1 MLLRSLPVFF
11 EYAFGSGKSILFIT
25 SRCAASKFNVFFF
38 MPLPFEY
45 KSSPKS
51 RTVYSLL
58 GLLFLLFLLRGA
70 FLTLGGV
77 VMAVRTGDDGGV
89 L

>member
-1 MLLRSLPVFF
+1 V
-11 EYAFGSGKSILFIT
+11 
-25 SRCAASKFNVFFF
+25 SKFNVFFF

-45 KSSPKS
+45 KSSLKS
-51 RTVYSLL
+51 RTVYSLFS
-58 GLLFLLFLLRGA
+58 LFLLFLLRGA

-77 VMAVRTGDDGGV
+77 VMAVRTGDEGGV

>member
-25 SRCAASKFNVFFF
+25 LRCAASKFNVFFF

-45 KSSPKS
+45 KSSLKS
-51 RTVYSLL
+51 RTVYSLFSL
-58 GLLFLLFLLRGA
+58 LLFLLRGA

-77 VMAVRTGDDGGV
+77 VMAVRTGDEGGV

>member
-1 MLLRSLPVFF
+1 
-11 EYAFGSGKSILFIT
+11 
-25 SRCAASKFNVFFF
+25 

-45 KSSPKS
+45 KSSLKS
-51 RTVYSLL
+51 RTVYSLFS
-58 GLLFLLFLLRGA
+58 LFLFLLLFLLRGA

-77 VMAVRTGDDGGV
+77 VMAVRTGDEGGV